1 MPSQAE
7 LIEMYQNRLD
17 EKVTGLLA
25 DDHFGPDATVSR
37 LDWFVPIFCQIRNR
51 FGELRL
57 LRPNEAQKRF
67 ARERSRR
74 NIILKARQLGMTT
87 YIAARFFLAT
97 ILRPGTVT
105 LQVAHSLESAQQIFR
120 IVHRFYTALDPDAVS
135 FYALERSNV
144 RELAFARIDSRYIV
158 DTAGNRNAGRG
169 LTIHNLHA
177 SEVALWPHDPA
188 ETMAALAAAVVPGG
202 TIEIESTPNGAGG
215 FFHREW
221 LRANEARA
229 GAPGGFTPHFFPWW
243 MEPLY
248 KAMVLPGSPLEPLTE
263 EETRLVERS
272 GLSPEQIQY
281 RRYLRETYADRAPQE
296 FAEDPASCFLA
307 SGRPVFDLPTIE
319 ERLRR
324 LPEPVAMR
332 ANGAEQVWR
341 EPEKGREYII
351 GADVAEGLDAGDF
364 SAAVVVDGATGLECA
379 ELLARWPIAKF
390 AAALAELGRRYNR
403 ALIAVERNNHGHAI
417 LHSLVH
423 DHNYPN
429 LYSHPEGAGTHRDRL
444 GWPMNAQTRPLAIGA
459 LERMLRDA
467 PAVFASRRLLEQ
479 CRSFVHHDNGKSGA
493 LPGEHDDLVI
503 AAAIA
508 LAVRETSGGPRLLSL
523 EL

>member
-7 LIEMYQNRLD
+7 LIEMYEDRLD
-17 EKVTGLLA
+17 EMVTGEWA
-25 DDHFGPDATVSR
+25 DHFFGSGAQVAR
-37 LDWFVPIFCQIRNR
+37 LDWLVPAFCRIRDR
-51 FGELRL
+51 FGVLQRL
-57 LRPNEAQKRF
+57 EPNEAQKRF
-67 ARERSRR
+67 ARARARR
-74 NIILKARQLGMTT
+74 NIILKARQLGITT
-87 YIAARFFLAT
+87 YIAARFFVAT
-97 ILRPGTVT
+97 LLRPGTVT
-105 LQVAHSLESAQQIFR
+105 LQVAHTLESAQQIFR
-120 IVHRFYTALDPDAVS
+120 IVHRFCTALDPDVISAYVV
-135 FYALERSNV
+135 ERANV
-144 RELAFARIDSRYIV
+144 RELAFTGHDSRYIV

-169 LTIHNLHA
+169 LTIQNLHA

-188 ETMAALAAAVVPGG
+188 ETMAALSAAVAPGG
-202 TIEIESTPNGAGG
+202 TIEIESTPSGAGG

-221 LRANEARA
+221 LRATAARD

-243 MEPLY
+243 LEPLY

-263 EETRLVERS
+263 EEAHLVERF

-307 SGRPVFDLPTIE
+307 SGRPVFDLPAIE

-324 LPEPVAMR
+324 LPEPVAVR
-332 ANGAEQVWR
+332 ANGAELVWR
-341 EPEKGREYII
+341 DAEAERDYIL

-364 SAAVVVDGATGLECA
+364 SAAVVIDRATGLQCA
-379 ELLARWPIAKF
+379 ELLARWPIPKF
-390 AAALAELGRRYNR
+390 AAAVAELARRYNT
-403 ALIAVERNNHGHAI
+403 ALIAVERNNHGHAV

-423 DHNYPN
+423 DHHYPN
-429 LYSHPEGAGTHRDRL
+429 LYSHPEGAGRHRERL

-459 LERMLRDA
+459 LERMFRDSPEA
-467 PAVFASRRLLEQ
+467 FASRRLLEQ
-479 CRSFVHHDNGKSGA
+479 CRNFVYLDSGKSGA

-508 LAVRETSGGPRLLSL
+508 LAVRETAAPPRLMSL
-523 EL
+523 QL